1 MKRPLLCQLT
11 WYVRILA
18 ERALTVAGGDVANGK
33 LAEVMAGHLGL
44 DFDGREHLALAKERV
59 CVCERTLPL

>member
-1 MKRPLLCQLT
+1 MKRPLLGQLT

-33 LAEVMAGHLGL
+33 LAEVVAGHLGL

-59 CVCERTLPL
+59 CVLSLIHI

>member
-1 MKRPLLCQLT
+1 MKRPLLGQLT

-33 LAEVMAGHLGL
+33 LAEVVAGHLGL
-44 DFDGREHLALAKERV
+44 DLNGGEDLVVSPHR
-59 CVCERTLPL
+59 